1 MVNAGSESSSKKSI
15 LHHLTQYTG
24 LDFYQVLNLHG
35 TINCKRVLPDYA
47 TSESGSDWV
56 QIFVFPM
63 ICAWLP
69 LFGFLPCT
77 NAGWALQPG
86 LTQSLRI
93 CKEGRQ
99 PPTPPPG
106 YQSALKSHCFPEF
119 PNSQHC
125 HSHICQRKGLYPTDT
140 EGLCCFHLGT
150 EMEAISGSHLIS
162 ITSEVF
168 QNSFPKYLVAS
179 SQVSFFWSVWESSE
193 WGPVVPLATT
203 GTGGGREPWHNT

>member
-35 TINCKRVLPDYA
+35 TINCKKILPDYA

-56 QIFVFPM
+56 QVFVFPM

-93 CKEGRQ
+93 CKERRHPPHHLQATKVLSNPTVFLNFLTPSTVTATFAKGRACTQ
-99 PPTPPPG
+99 LTWKG
-106 YQSALKSHCFPEF
+106 CAVSIWALRWRLFRVHISSVLPQKCF
-119 PNSQHC
+119 
-125 HSHICQRKGLYPTDT
+125 KT
-140 EGLCCFHLGT
+140 
-150 EMEAISGSHLIS
+150 A
-162 ITSEVF
+162 F
-168 QNSFPKYLVAS
+168 QNTWWHLPK
-179 SQVSFFWSVWESSE
+179 
-193 WGPVVPLATT
+193 
-203 GTGGGREPWHNT
+203 